1 MEGCTISLRYPV
13 ADVWRS
19 SIFSSTEWNDPCCLV
34 HERTCS
40 CSFHCNKNGASKLE
54 CSFLVILWGEKFHK
68 SVTRK
73 RLNHSSPMILRLNL
87 LPHRISRTLW
97 RYFPGIWTKVIIQF
111 PINMRHK
118 KCCKYFTCFAI
129 ACMPLKLSNA
139 CWSARS
145 VRFRFQKDANLYLGL
160 PTLRKTQIDTC

>member
-1 MEGCTISLRYPV
+1 LSFFEGKSFTKVSQGKDWTV
-13 ADVWRS
+13 AVQWY
-19 SIFSSTEWNDPCCLV
+19 
-34 HERTCS
+34 
-40 CSFHCNKNGASKLE
+40 G
-54 CSFLVILWGEKFHK
+54 G
-68 SVTRK
+68 
-73 RLNHSSPMILRLNL
+73 LNL

-145 VRFRFQKDANLYLGL
+145 VRFRLQKDANLYLGL
-160 PTLRKTQIDTC
+160 PTLRKTQVDTY